1 MRLQVDEAVHHLHA
15 GPLQVARPA
24 DVALL
29 VEARLELDQ
38 GRHRLA
44 GLGRLDQCRHDR
56 AAVAGAVERL
66 LDRDHVRVARRL
78 LHELNHHLEALVGV
92 VDDEVLLADGG
103 EAVAAEILDPL
114 GKARRVGREQ
124 QVRAVLGDHLRHVG
138 QAQDAVD
145 DIDVDSDRR

>member
-1 MRLQVDEAVHHLHA
+1 MVVAGAEVAVGAEALRLLADDQRHLGVGLEVDEAVDHLDA

-29 VEARLELDQ
+29 VEARLQLDQ
-38 GRHRLA
+38 GGHRLA
-44 GLGRLDQCRHDR
+44 GLGRLDQRRHDR

-78 LHELNHHLEALVGV
+78 LHELHHHLEALVGV
-92 VDDEVLLADGG
+92 VDDEILLADRG

-114 GKARRVGREQ
+114 GEARAC
-124 QVRAVLGDHLRHVG
+124 RA
-138 QAQDAVD
+138 
-145 DIDVDSDRR
+145 